1 MAIDPDP
8 KQQVL
13 KKIDVHREVLTA
25 DVDLLRYK
33 LRPFGVLASAA
44 GWIGKAMA
52 FRTPRH
58 SRSAAKRA
66 GFDLESLV
74 WIGIPVVRYLLG
86 RRGKKR
92 K

>member
-8 KQQVL
+8 KQRVL
-13 KKIDVHREVLTA
+13 LKINIHREVLEA

-44 GWIGKAMA
+44 GWIGKAMT
-52 FRTPRH
+52 FRTPRPSH
-58 SRSAAKRA
+58 ATSKRA

-74 WIGIPVVRYLLG
+74 WLGIPVVRYLLG
-86 RRGKKR
+86 RRRKR